1 VATETIPTPDRTTTL
16 TPSRVTSSIRRPATP
31 TPTPTL
37 AVLAVIAL
45 VVCQPA
51 YGQSTPAGAR
61 PGTGGDSSRAPASAP
76 QSDGARPLYS
86 PADVRFMQGMIAHHA
101 QALAMVA
108 LIPPRTSRQD
118 MHLLGKRIEISQR
131 DEISLM
137 QHWLEDRHQEV
148 PKVDAHHVALMPGM
162 QMQGALMP
170 GMLTDEQMAQLA
182 KATGPDF
189 DRLFLEGMIRHHEGA
204 LVMVSH
210 LFDTNG
216 AGQEAE
222 AFRFASDVDAD
233 QRAEIR
239 RMRAMLDAMPAS
251 ETHHP

>member
-1 VATETIPTPDRTTTL
+1 VVATETLQTLDRATPIPTPL
-16 TPSRVTSSIRRPATP
+16 AIRVTSAARRATLGA
-31 TPTPTL
+31 L
-37 AVLAVIAL
+37 ALAAV

-51 YGQSTPAGAR
+51 SAQATAGGAR
-61 PGTGGDSSRAPASAP
+61 ADTSPQASHAVAVVPKSDSAR
-76 QSDGARPLYS
+76 RPLYVEG
-86 PADVRFMQGMIAHHA
+86 DVRFMQGMIAHHA

-108 LIPPRTSRQD
+108 LIPDRTPRQD

-148 PKVDAHHVALMPGM
+148 PKVDAQHMVSMPGM
-162 QMQGALMP
+162 EMGTLMP

-182 KATGPDF
+182 KASGPDF
-189 DRLFLEGMIRHHEGA
+189 DRLFLEGMIRHHQGA
-204 LVMVSH
+204 LVMVAH
-210 LFDTNG
+210 LFDTKG

-239 RMRAMLDAMPAS
+239 RMQAMLDAMPATG
-251 ETHHP
+251 THHP